1 MIITATI
8 TTTIMMRFTSEI
20 ETMNGVEIVVV
31 EEEEE
36 ELFFLFF

>member
-8 TTTIMMRFTSEI
+8 TTTIMMRFPSEI
-20 ETMNGVEIVVV
+20 ETMNVVEIVV

-36 ELFFLFF
+36 ELFFFLF